1 MRDQQSLVTSL
12 LERIQSRTARTG
24 VVGLGY
30 VGLPLAVGF
39 AKAGFHTTGI
49 DLDPRKIQA
58 VSEGRSYIPDVAP
71 ADVASLRSAGRLHAT
86 ADFSAVR
93 DLDTVNICVP
103 TPLRKTK
110 DPDMSFIVSAVESI
124 AEFLHP
130 GMLVVLEST
139 TYPGTTEE
147 VVQPL
152 LERTGLKAGVDF
164 FLAFSPERVDP
175 GNPTFHTHNV
185 PKVVGG
191 TSPAC
196 SQLAAALYGTAIEKI
211 VPVSSTR
218 VAEMVKLLENTFRAV
233 NIGLVNELALMCDR
247 MHIDVWEVVEAAKTK
262 PFGFMAFYPGPGLG
276 GHCIP
281 IDPFYLSWKAKQSG
295 FDPRFIELAGHI
307 NGSMPHYVV
316 EKVADALNTR
326 RKSVNGAHVLIAG
339 VAYKRDI
346 DDIRES
352 PALDIIGLLHEKGA
366 RIAFSDPFVP
376 VIPAR
381 EWPGGHD
388 LQSVEL
394 RRGALSHYDCVVIV
408 TEHQSFDYQALVD
421 EAELIIDTRNAI
433 KKPYPH
439 VVRLGAPTP
448 VAPAAAV
455 TNR

>member
-1 MRDQQSLVTSL
+1 MSALGASL
-12 LERIQSRTARTG
+12 LEKIESRRARTG

-30 VGLPLAVGF
+30 VGLPLAVEL
-39 AKAGFHTTGI
+39 AKAGFHATGI
-49 DLDPRKIQA
+49 DLDDRKVKAIE
-58 VSEGRSYIPDVAP
+58 EGRSYIPDVAT
-71 ADVASLRSAGRLHAT
+71 ADVAALRKAGKLDAT
-86 ADFSAVR
+86 TDFSVVKE
-93 DLDTVNICVP
+93 LDTINICVP

-110 DPDMSFIVSAVESI
+110 DPDMSYIVSAVEAI
-124 AEFLHP
+124 AKHLHP
-130 GMLVVLEST
+130 GMLIVLEST

-152 LERTGLKAGVDF
+152 LEATGLKAGVDF
-164 FLAFSPERVDP
+164 FIAFSPERVDP
-175 GNPTFHTHNV
+175 GNPTFQTHNV

-191 TSPAC
+191 LTANC
-196 SQLAAALYGTAIEKI
+196 SKLAGALYGSAIQTI

-247 MHIDVWEVVEAAKTK
+247 MNIDVWEVVEAAKTK

-316 EKVADALNTR
+316 EKVADALNMR
-326 RKSVNGAHVLIAG
+326 RKSVNGAQILIAG

-366 RIAFSDPFVP
+366 QIAFSDPFVP

-388 LQSVEL
+388 LESVEL
-394 RRGALSHYDCVVIV
+394 RRGALSHYD
-408 TEHQSFDYQALVD
+408 
-421 EAELIIDTRNAI
+421 
-433 KKPYPH
+433 
-439 VVRLGAPTP
+439 
-448 VAPAAAV
+448 
-455 TNR
+455 